1 MWIIIKAFN
10 TAVGFKE
17 WLEEKGI
24 KDNNKRQ
31 AIAERLIKG
40 EIISYGKASRLRY
53 SVECNLVIFYVER
66 KG

>member
-40 EIISYGKASRLRY
+40 DNLLRKSFSIEIF
-53 SVECNLVIFYVER
+53 N
-66 KG
+66 